1 VTEKRAVPRRRVL
14 KTAFIV
20 VSSKQPKIE
29 CAVRNI
35 SDTGTALE
43 VSTTFGIPSK
53 FDLII
58 DGARRHCQWVWRTE
72 TKMGIIFH

>member
-1 VTEKRAVPRRRVL
+1 L

-35 SDTGTALE
+35 SDTGAALE
-43 VSTTFGIPSK
+43 VSTTFGIPSN

-58 DGARRHCQWVWRTE
+58 DGVRRHCQSVWRTE
-72 TKMGIIFH
+72 TKIGIMFH

>member
-35 SDTGTALE
+35 SDTGAALE
-43 VSTTFGIPSK
+43 VSTTFGIPSN

-58 DGARRHCQWVWRTE
+58 DGARRHCQSVWRTE
-72 TKMGIIFH
+72 TKIGIMFD

>member
-1 VTEKRAVPRRRVL
+1 VTEKRAAPRRQVL

-35 SDTGTALE
+35 SDTGAALE
-43 VSTTFGIPSK
+43 VSTTFGIPCN

-58 DGARRHCQWVWRTE
+58 DGARRHCRSLWRTQ
-72 TKMGIIFH
+72 TKIGIMFD

>member
-20 VSSKQPKIE
+20 VSSNQPKIE

-35 SDTGTALE
+35 SDTGAALE
-43 VSTTFGIPSK
+43 VSTTFGIPSN

-58 DGARRHCQWVWRTE
+58 DGARHHCQSVWRTE
-72 TKMGIIFH
+72 TKIGIMFQ